1 MAASPCSPPLDSLF
15 RLVSVS
21 TAMTT
26 EVADTLVI
34 TMFQVCPCPFI
45 SFQSFLMLALEMGTL
60 IAQTISLQAIV
71 TGKGPVQN
79 LKDHLADPGNV
90 NGFAAATKFVP

>member
-1 MAASPCSPPLDSLF
+1 M
-15 RLVSVS
+15 
-21 TAMTT
+21 
-26 EVADTLVI
+26 
-34 TMFQVCPCPFI
+34 Q
-45 SFQSFLMLALEMGTL
+45 AL
-60 IAQTISLQAIV
+60 V